1 MRFFVGALS
10 TLSPIRKKK
19 NLSLRE
25 KTQMSTDEAVTTQLY
40 DIAKEWID
48 GHEKPGPANIITFA
62 TALML
67 AAQKLVGKG
76 RGKFKKD
83 LVLTIMARIVEDEVQ
98 FTTKADKLA
107 VLGLLETLVPPAI
120 DAIVGAGKELFSA
133 ENMSKCAS
141 CFGCK

>member
-1 MRFFVGALS
+1 MLHE
-10 TLSPIRKKK
+10 KK
-19 NLSLRE
+19 NTRNAH
-25 KTQMSTDEAVTTQLY
+25 TRMSTDDALANQLHAT
-40 DIAKEWID
+40 AKDWID
-48 GHEKPGPANIITFA
+48 GHEKPGPANIIAFA

-76 RGKFKKD
+76 RGQYKKD
-83 LVLTIMARIVEDEVQ
+83 LVLTIMARVIEDEVQ
-98 FTTKADKLA
+98 FTTEADKIA

-120 DAIVGAGKELFSA
+120 DAIVGAGKELFSP

>member
-1 MRFFVGALS
+1 
-10 TLSPIRKKK
+10 
-19 NLSLRE
+19 
-25 KTQMSTDEAVTTQLY
+25 MSTDDALANQLHAT
-40 DIAKEWID
+40 AKDWID
-48 GHEKPGPANIITFA
+48 GHEKPGPANIIAFA

-76 RGKFKKD
+76 RGQYKKD
-83 LVLTIMARIVEDEVQ
+83 LVLTIMARVIEDEVQ
-98 FTTKADKLA
+98 FTTEADKIA

-120 DAIVGAGKELFSA
+120 DAIVGAGKELFSP